1 MGEYMVLLLS
11 VVTFLLKQ
19 LFVFFKNIWINKFQ
33 IKHGDKS
40 TKLQNIQTKHIYL
53 SLSVQTYQEDRLY
66 LISNQK
72 QTSILGNQTEAHQN
86 MLCKRKTCI
95 NKMKRDWFK

>member
-19 LFVFFKNIWINKFQ
+19 LFVFLKNIWINKFQ
-33 IKHGDKS
+33 IKHGDKN

-95 NKMKRDWFK
+95 NKMKQDWFK